1 MENTG
6 IEQAHELAAL
16 PRRTR
21 VFPPVLRA
29 GLLRNIEFLRS
40 RRIETLQC
48 CIHLEGEAPGGE
60 FAIDGA
66 RYAARYPYLL
76 IKRPGELHEAKGA
89 GRFSSFYFACAPDT
103 GLLPLLPPDL
113 HMAELELT
121 PELAARIREIRTLL
135 EHTGDFGAGDR
146 IDAACH
152 RLLLELLLAVKL
164 RNAPP
169 SPEAEKI
176 GRAVSHLR
184 LRFTE
189 PTDWEELAAA
199 CGFSL
204 RSFTRHWRQV
214 MHCSPGEYVAE
225 LRMAEARRLL
235 ADTER
240 RVADIALA
248 LGYRSPESF
257 INAFRLRH
265 GVSPLKFRIGG
276 NAPPDRSM

>member
-1 MENTG
+1 MLFLMKQD
-6 IEQAHELAAL
+6 IDIQARELGNL
-16 PRRTR
+16 PRTTR
-21 VFPPVLRA
+21 LFPPVLRA
-29 GLLRNIEFLRS
+29 GGMYRIEYIPV
-40 RRIETLQC
+40 RRIETVQVCL
-48 CIHLEGEAPGGE
+48 HFEGEAPGGE
-60 FAIDGA
+60 FVIDGA
-66 RYAARYPYLL
+66 RYAVRYPYLL

-89 GRFSSFYFACAPDT
+89 GRFSSFYFACAPDS

-113 HMAELELT
+113 HMAELEFT
-121 PELAARIREIRTLL
+121 PELAGLLREIHALL
-135 EHTGDFGAGDR
+135 ERTGDFGAGDR

-184 LRFTE
+184 LHFTE
-189 PTDWEELAAA
+189 PPEWEELAAA

-214 MHCSPGEYVAE
+214 MRCSPGEYVAE

-265 GVSPLKFRIGG
+265 GVSPLRFRTGKK
-276 NAPPDRSM
+276 P

>member
-48 CIHLEGEAPGGE
+48 CIHLEGETPGGA
-60 FAIDGA
+60 FRIDGE
-66 RYAARYPYLL
+66 RFAARFPYLL
-76 IKRPGELHEAKGA
+76 LKRPGELHESEFPG
-89 GRFSSFYFACAPDT
+89 GIFSSFYFAY
-103 GLLPLLPPDL
+103 LPGAGAEDLFPPDL
-113 HMAELELT
+113 HVAEID
-121 PELAARIREIRTLL
+121 LAPPVRALVREIESLIERP
-135 EHTGDFGAGDR
+135 GGFGAGDR
-146 IDAACH
+146 IDAACA
-152 RLLLELLLAVKL
+152 RLLQELLLAAE
-164 RNAPP
+164 RRSAPP

-176 GRAVSHLR
+176 GRAVSR
-184 LRFTE
+184 LQLEFAA
-189 PTDWEELAAA
+189 PDWEKLAAE

-204 RSFTRHWRQV
+204 RNFTRHWRKV
-214 MHCSPGEYVAE
+214 MHCSPAEYAAN

-235 ADTER
+235 ADTGM

-265 GVSPLKFRIGG
+265 GVSPLKFRTGG
-276 NAPPDRSM
+276 RKS